1 MTISKNVSAI
11 LRVLCF
17 EEDLYFH
24 ASNIKGSDMAFLKEN
39 ACESNGV
46 IEYNFIQAQQLGNS
60 TGIIRKYAHSGK
72 DIIIYSGKGQAPVV
86 LVKEKKMLLNK
97 FFKLSLITF
106 MVWLAPLIQA
116 DYEDDTEITS
126 EQRAVLALG
135 VLAVIYAA
143 TTEDYSDNS
152 LSYINSYIGKQIVLN
167 DNSGF
172 SFEILPTSKFMNEK
186 FNLRTNN
193 INSNNLDI
201 FRIKYNL

>member
-1 MTISKNVSAI
+1 MANMNNKITFFLFGLILSLIITPNISAKLFIESDFKVPSMAISKNVSAI

-86 LVKEKKMLLNK
+86 LVKEKKN
-97 FFKLSLITF
+97 
-106 MVWLAPLIQA
+106 A
-116 DYEDDTEITS
+116 
-126 EQRAVLALG
+126 
-135 VLAVIYAA
+135 
-143 TTEDYSDNS
+143 
-152 LSYINSYIGKQIVLN
+152 
-167 DNSGF
+167 
-172 SFEILPTSKFMNEK
+172 
-186 FNLRTNN
+186 
-193 INSNNLDI
+193 
-201 FRIKYNL
+201 IK